1 MLMTPAQALQKQFE
15 AVSVEKTET
24 EQKAEGT
31 KMNKTVGLRCLH
43 LVDCLSFYFKLVEW
57 FNEIISPLGLTE
69 TRKLLQ
75 KSINNA
81 LCSLAGI
88 NELIPIPTK
97 IALRA
102 MVQRK

>member
-1 MLMTPAQALQKQFE
+1 
-15 AVSVEKTET
+15 
-24 EQKAEGT
+24 
-31 KMNKTVGLRCLH
+31 MNKTVGLSCLH

-88 NELIPIPTK
+88 NELIPIPQKIRASRDGSTK
-97 IALRA
+97 IVIFL
-102 MVQRK
+102 VQRKSSDFARAYVCGR